1 MASGDMVAVED
12 LRVGDMILSPQ
23 TGGALRIAS
32 VIEGPEALPLVRIIA
47 GDLSVRVTQTHI
59 VLTQEGLKRAED
71 LSSDDSI
78 VDEKGEYHAIDRLEP
93 IPPEIGQR
101 VINFVIEGFVPE
113 VDKHLL
119 VSDGIVT
126 GDLYLQN
133 NLESEQKNA
142 DAN

>member
-1 MASGDMVAVED
+1 MASGQTVAVED
-12 LRVGDMILSPQ
+12 IRVGDMIVSPQ

-32 VIEGPEALPLVRIIA
+32 VVEGPEALPLVHIIA
-47 GDLSVRVTQTHI
+47 GDLSVRVTEAHV
-59 VLTQEGLKRAED
+59 VLTQEGLKRAKD
-71 LSSDDSI
+71 LTAEDSI
-78 VDEKGEYHAIDRLEP
+78 VDEKGSYHAIDRLEP
-93 IPPEIGQR
+93 IPPEIDQR
-101 VINFVIEGFVPE
+101 VINFVVEGFTPE

-133 NLESEQKNA
+133 NLEAEQKST